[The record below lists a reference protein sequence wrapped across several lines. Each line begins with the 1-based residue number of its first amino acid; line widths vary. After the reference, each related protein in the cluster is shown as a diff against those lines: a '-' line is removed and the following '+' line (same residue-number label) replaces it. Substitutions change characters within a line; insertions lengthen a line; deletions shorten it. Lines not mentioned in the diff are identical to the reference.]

1 MDIARMRRASQ
12 ALVGKHDFRNFSR
25 LDPANMTVPVREL
38 SGFRIERV
46 PDEHDA
52 AMWRLHAARDAAD
65 TAAMRS
71 TALSSRAAAAA
82 AAAAASSAAH
92 INASASESASGSA
105 SASFSASASAGASSG
120 LMESSGSASSMA
132 VPDNRMDAESIASS
146 LSAHSAADIDTDSDA
161 SALPTSVDTMFV
173 MTISG
178 TAFLWHQV
186 RCMVAVLFMVGRGDE
201 DADVCARMLDVERMP
216 RKPVYQMASKLPLVL
231 YQCGFEPEIE
241 WRRNHCHSSGTQSD
255 ETFANVFR
263 GFHNAHRRHAIG
275 AAINRMFSA
284 ATARIAGAALPASS
298 LPVPLSSAL
307 SASSASKQQSSAAHA
322 SPPLLLAPAP
332 QLAGA
337 RHPRHAAH
345 IPLARRETEMTIDER
360 VAKLSAPKRERFEE
374 RRNKTTAVAAAVAV
388 VCAVATTAT
397 TAGASDGVGGGG
409 GSAGL

>member
-1 MDIARMRRASQ
+1 MRRASQ

-25 LDPANMTVPVREL
+25 FDPANMTVPVREL

-46 PDEHDA
+46 PDEHDVA
-52 AMWRLHAARDAAD
+52 AWRLLAQRDAAD
-65 TAAMRS
+65 TATMRS

-82 AAAAASSAAH
+82 AATIASS
-92 INASASESASGSA
+92 SASHIGASGSK
-105 SASFSASASAGASSG
+105 SVSAGASSG
-120 LMESSGSASSMA
+120 FSASASSSSCNLESSGFASPAA
-132 VPDNRMDAESIASS
+132 VSDNRMDAESVASS
-146 LSAHSAADIDTDSDA
+146 HSSHSVANIDSDSDV
-161 SALPTSVDTMFV
+161 SALPTSADTMFV

-201 DADVCARMLDVERMP
+201 DAGVCARMLDIERMP
-216 RKPVYQMASKLPLVL
+216 RKPVYQMASELPLVL

-241 WRRNHCHSSGTQSD
+241 WRRNHSLSSGTQSD
-255 ETFANVFR
+255 DTFANVFR

-275 AAINRMFSA
+275 AAINRMFST

-298 LPVPLSSAL
+298 LSVPL
-307 SASSASKQQSSAAHA
+307 SASSALPSSSASSDASASKQKSSADHA

-374 RRNKTTAVAAAVAV
+374 RRQKTTAVAAAV
-388 VCAVATTAT
+388 VCAVATATA
-397 TAGASDGVGGGG
+397 ASASDGGGDG
-409 GSAGL
+409 GSAGS